1 MLDMKELRSKSTKEL
16 EEIVQNLKEQLFV
29 LRFEK
34 ATGQATDTHKFSEIR
49 KDIARA
55 YTAINIVE
63 DKNLDKEPKP
73 SKSKSDAK
81 KQDVK
86 VETKDEKEVVKQEAS
101 IKEVSKEEISSEDL
115 VKESNEN
122 KSEAKKEETTGEDK

>member
-63 DKNLDKEPKP
+63 DKNLDKKSKP
-73 SKSKSDAK
+73 SKSKEDTK

-86 VETKDEKEVVKQEAS
+86 VETKLEKEVVKQEAS
-101 IKEVSKEEISSEDL
+101 DKKVNKEEIVKNDSK
-115 VKESNEN
+115 KESHEN
-122 KSEAKKEETTGEDK
+122 KSEIKKEETTGEDK